1 MARSYKEKPHK
12 NKPGPRRPVSPYIQ
26 MLRQEKKQDRRQ
38 LTILALFVLVTL
50 ILTLVMIKLIIE
62 GTAPDPKLYVVQQG
76 SIKNTY
82 NADALIVRDELPLKS
97 PAGGFLVKNIS
108 DGNRVGKGGH
118 IGDVI
123 SPRAGDL
130 LENLQEAEKNLS
142 KRQLDLLY
150 EGKFDQG
157 KGAFIQTDQ
166 RLVPLVRQVRQIG
179 GSDLQETDRLGLKM
193 EVLVRSRNQ
202 DLLSFGNRDE
212 ALKELSDKLDA
223 AKEALAPYETAIN
236 APVSGIISYQVS
248 GQNKA
253 VKAEDFLKL
262 DPKKVEEQIKEFKP
276 AGKEPGQE
284 VKEGQEFAFL
294 VQAINQDIHIIL
306 DGVSPS
312 RFELD
317 EVYEIVFP
325 DQGISLDDARLI
337 QVKKQDDLLWL
348 SFRSKSQLESLI
360 TYRKLPAEII
370 LESDRGL
377 KIPVQA
383 LTGRGKDRDKR
394 ANVMVLRSGYV
405 YEEPV
410 DILREDG
417 EYAIVSSPLGVEKEL
432 EAGSIIILN
441 PDAVKAGTQLE

>member
-1 MARSYKEKPHK
+1 MARPYRDKAHSK
-12 NKPGPRRPVSPYIQ
+12 KPGPRRPVSPYIQ

-38 LTILALFVLVTL
+38 LTILTLFVLVTL
-50 ILTLVMIKLIIE
+50 VLTLVMIKLIIE
-62 GTAPDPKLYVVQQG
+62 GTAPSPKLYVVQQG

-82 NADALIVRDELPLKS
+82 TADALIVRDELPLKS

-108 DGNRVGKGGH
+108 DGNRVGKGSH

-123 SPRAGDL
+123 SSQAGDL
-130 LENLQEAEKNLS
+130 LENLQEAERNLS

-166 RLVPLVRQVRQIG
+166 RLVPLVRQVREIG
-179 GSDLQETDRLGLKM
+179 GTDLQESDRLSLKM
-193 EVLVRSRNQ
+193 EVLLRSRNQ
-202 DLLSFGNRDE
+202 DLLSIGGRDD
-212 ALKELSDKLDA
+212 ALRELSEKLDS
-223 AKEALAPYETAIN
+223 AKEALAPYETAVN

-253 VKAEDFLKL
+253 IKAEDFLKL
-262 DPKKVEEQIKEFKP
+262 EPKKVEEEIRAFKP
-276 AGKEPGQE
+276 ASKEPGQE
-284 VKEGQEFAFL
+284 IKEGQEFAFL
-294 VQAINQDIHIIL
+294 VQAINQDIHVIL
-306 DGVSPS
+306 EGVSPS
-312 RFELD
+312 RFEVD
-317 EVYEIVFP
+317 RVYEIVFP

-337 QVKKQDDLLWL
+337 QVKQQDDLLWL

-360 TYRKLPAEII
+360 TYRKIPAEII
-370 LESDRGL
+370 LESDKGL

-383 LTGRGKDRDKR
+383 LVGRKKDQTKR
-394 ANVMVLRSGYV
+394 AHVMVLRSGYV
-405 YEEPV
+405 YEEAV

-432 EAGSIIILN
+432 ETGSIIILN
-441 PDAVKAGTQLE
+441 PEAVKAGTQLE